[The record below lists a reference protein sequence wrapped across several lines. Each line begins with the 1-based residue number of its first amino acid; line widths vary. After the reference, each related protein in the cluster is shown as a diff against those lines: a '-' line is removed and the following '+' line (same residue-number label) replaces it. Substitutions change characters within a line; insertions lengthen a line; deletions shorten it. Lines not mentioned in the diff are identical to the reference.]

1 MRPHTHIPALNVEHS
16 FLLSSWK
23 EPKREPKEMLMSET
37 SVTISTRDPPRRS
50 MSRERNFRGM
60 RAARAQTDNR
70 RKAAPPTGYTRAKS
84 LQNDGCE
91 SPSSQVL
98 VIGRVINHQTALP
111 RLYTASNMN
120 HNRNYGCYG
129 RRWTCKVQPWS
140 ICYTSRLTV
149 YETGEIWYN
158 ITYYERESHRD

>member
-91 SPSSQVL
+91 SPSSQLL
-98 VIGRVINHQTALP
+98 VIGRVINHQTALRVSIRTAIWTIIGIMDVMVVGGPARYSRDPFVTP
-111 RLYTASNMN
+111 R
-120 HNRNYGCYG
+120 
-129 RRWTCKVQPWS
+129 V
-140 ICYTSRLTV
+140 
-149 YETGEIWYN
+149 
-158 ITYYERESHRD
+158 